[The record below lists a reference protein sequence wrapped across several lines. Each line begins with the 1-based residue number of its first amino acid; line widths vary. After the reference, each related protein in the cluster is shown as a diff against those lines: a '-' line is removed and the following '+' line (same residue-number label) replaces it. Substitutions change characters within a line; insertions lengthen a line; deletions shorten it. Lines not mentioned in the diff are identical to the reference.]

1 MQLLVQKFG
10 GTSLQTENTRKHV
23 IYHVKEAIAADYKVI
38 VVVSALGKNPAPYA
52 TDSLLQLVN
61 YPQTNVSDRELDLLL
76 ASGEIISAVVVAN
89 ELKQAGVSATAFTGA
104 QAGIMTSEN
113 HMNARIQH
121 VNPKRLFRAF
131 DTYDCIVV
139 AGFQGETKKGDVTT
153 IGRGGSDTTAAA
165 LAVATDAVRAEIF
178 TDVDGIMTAD
188 PKLVTS
194 ARVLKNCTYTE
205 TCNLAYQGAKVIHP
219 QAVEI
224 AMQANLPLH
233 VRSTY
238 KRYHGTI
245 ISSLREDK
253 NQSKD
258 KKQLITGIA
267 HQSDIAQV
275 KISRKDNPDY
285 SMTAI
290 FKALAAAGISIDFIN
305 ISPNQLA
312 FTLPNSTLQQANGI
326 FKELNLQ
333 VTSVE
338 HCAKIAAV
346 GAGMSGIP
354 GVASQIVSA
363 LVKQDIQILQAA
375 DSHTTIWVLVPEEKL
390 KRAVNTLHE
399 TFKLDEAIP
408 NHF

>member
-10 GTSLQTENTRKHV
+10 GTSLQTPSSRKHV
-23 IYHVKEAIAADYKVI
+23 LYHVKEAIEENYKVV
-38 VVVSALGKNPAPYA
+38 VVVSALGKVPAPYA

-61 YPQTNVSDRELDLLL
+61 YPETNAADRELDLLL
-76 ASGEIISAVVVAN
+76 SCGEIISAVVVAN
-89 ELKQAGVSATAFTGA
+89 ELKRAGVRATAFTGA
-104 QAGIMTSEN
+104 QAGIMTTEN

-121 VNPKRLFRAF
+121 VNPKRLLHAF
-131 DTYDCIVV
+131 DTYDCVVV
-139 AGFQGETKKGDVTT
+139 AGFQGETKNGDITT

-165 LAVATDAVRAEIF
+165 LAVATEAVRAEIF
-178 TDVDGIMTAD
+178 TDVDGVMTAD

-194 ARVLKNCTYTE
+194 AQVLTNCTYSE

-224 AMQANLPLH
+224 AMQAKLPLH

-238 KRYHGTI
+238 KRNHGTI
-245 ISSLREDK
+245 ISNMQEDGK
-253 NQSKD
+253 QPRN
-258 KKQLITGIA
+258 KKKLITGIA
-267 HQSDIAQV
+267 HQAGIAQV
-275 KISRKDNPDY
+275 KIKRKENPDY

-312 FTLPNSTLQQANGI
+312 FTLPNVTLPYAKQI
-326 FKELNLQ
+326 FKQLDLH
-333 VTSVE
+333 VTMAE

-346 GAGMSGIP
+346 GAGMTGIP
-354 GVASQIVSA
+354 GVASKIVSA
-363 LVKQDIQILQAA
+363 LVEQDIQILQAA

-390 KRAVNTLHE
+390 KQAVNALHE
-399 TFKLDEAIP
+399 TFRLSEKVSSLL
-408 NHF
+408 